1 MFDMGFTEIMLI
13 SIVALVVIGPERLP
27 GVARTAGKYFTKLRN
42 FVMDV
47 RADVESEL
55 KADELREILAQQEKE
70 LSSLKNAVKDVGKD
84 LNLSEDLG
92 VAEIKKSIED
102 AMPNLDDSIN
112 PEPIAKARPAPKASA
127 KSNSKAKASSSKK
140 AAVKKSVSNKKAI
153 TKKKASPKLK
163 QVVKAKTAPAE
174 VKTRAKAKAAPK
186 KAKAISKK
194 AKTAPKTK
202 SVARVG
208 GKPKTAAKLKPEAE
222 SSWTSSIVAPPAS
235 SGSEKT

>member
-55 KADELREILAQQEKE
+55 KADELREILTKQEKE
-70 LSSLKNAVKDVGKD
+70 LNSLKDAVKDVGKD

-102 AMPNLDDSIN
+102 AMPNLDNSIN
-112 PEPIAKARPAPKASA
+112 PEPIAKTRPAREASA
-127 KSNSKAKASSSKK
+127 KSSSKTK
-140 AAVKKSVSNKKAI
+140 AGSGKKAVVNKSVSNKKAI

-163 QVVKAKTAPAE
+163 QVVKAKTAPGQ

-186 KAKAISKK
+186 KTKAVSKK
-194 AKTAPKTK
+194 AKTGPKTK

-208 GKPKTAAKLKPEAE
+208 GKSKTAAKPKPEAE
-222 SSWTSSIVAPPAS
+222 SSWTSSIAAPTAS
-235 SGSEKT
+235 SGAKKT